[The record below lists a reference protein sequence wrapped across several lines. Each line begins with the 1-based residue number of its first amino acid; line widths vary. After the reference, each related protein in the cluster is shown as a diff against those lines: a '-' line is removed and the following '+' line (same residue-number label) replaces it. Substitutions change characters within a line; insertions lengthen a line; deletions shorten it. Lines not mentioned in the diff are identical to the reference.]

1 MLYIIHTSQGSLP
14 CSSELV
20 RVFSITHFLGRIS
33 AGYWQSKRSK
43 KTNHMLVSPGSM
55 IGTKP
60 VPSVI
65 THLIDRQKHE
75 YICDVAAQQT
85 EYKSVHN
92 EALTSKTDTNQ

>member
-1 MLYIIHTSQGSLP
+1 
-14 CSSELV
+14 
-20 RVFSITHFLGRIS
+20 
-33 AGYWQSKRSK
+33 
-43 KTNHMLVSPGSM
+43 MLVSPGSM